1 MSGNHDSDSLELD
14 LAERG
19 AFVLTQR
26 GRLKAD
32 GTYGER
38 IVDVGRLRVAGYSD
52 PFLRRAGENFRD
64 RYEPVPTPAQQDAFT
79 AWLNTIIGEVD
90 VVMVHEPALIEP
102 ALAIL
107 EDEPPDHPLVFVTG
121 HTHQAAIEREAA
133 VTVVNGG
140 SIGAGGTGNLA
151 EPTDYG
157 LARLIYTTEPGFQ
170 PLAADL
176 VTIDPATGS
185 STARRERL
193 DEPAGD
199 R

>member
-1 MSGNHDSDSLELD
+1 
-14 LAERG
+14 
-19 AFVLTQR
+19 
-26 GRLKAD
+26 
-32 GTYGER
+32 
-38 IVDVGRLRVAGYSD
+38 
-52 PFLRRAGENFRD
+52 
-64 RYEPVPTPAQQDAFT
+64 
-79 AWLNTIIGEVD
+79 
-90 VVMVHEPALIEP
+90 MVHEPALIEP

-121 HTHQAAIEREAA
+121 HTHQAAIGAKRRSLSSTAA
-133 VTVVNGG
+133 R
-140 SIGAGGTGNLA
+140 SAPAAGNLA